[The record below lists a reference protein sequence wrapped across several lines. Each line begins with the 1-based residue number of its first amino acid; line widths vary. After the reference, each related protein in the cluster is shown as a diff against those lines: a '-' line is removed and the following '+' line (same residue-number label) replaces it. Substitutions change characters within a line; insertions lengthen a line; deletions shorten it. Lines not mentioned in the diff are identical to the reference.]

1 MIFNLTGGGGIRKP
15 QFSYTGNYLES
26 AYQGTDGVSY
36 KLYTLTS
43 SGVLTAKMQNADI
56 WLCGGGSSGAP
67 NDTSG
72 TMPSSRGGAGAYCAS
87 AMQQTLSGNYTVT
100 IGAGNGGTTSVGELL
115 SAAGVTSAGNGGT
128 GGGNG
133 GTGDGQSK
141 YPFGDTAQFQCHCAG
156 GGGGAR
162 ANNGPNYW
170 TTYNGGTGG
179 TNGGNGGNISL
190 NSSET
195 FQSTA
200 SGGAGGNYGGGKGG
214 NVSGTTVNAGASATF
229 YGSGGGL
236 GAYSSSNFQTYNG
249 GDGAGYQG
257 VCYIRVPA

>member
-1 MIFNLTGGGGIRKP
+1 MIFNPILIKRNN
-15 QFSYTGNYLES
+15 QVSFSYTGNYVES
-26 AYQGTDGVSY
+26 EYQGTDGVSY

-43 SGVLTAKMQNADI
+43 SGVLTAKMKNADI

-156 GGGGAR
+156 GGGGAS
-162 ANNGPNYW
+162 AISSTYW
-170 TTYNGGTGG
+170 TTFNGGAGG
-179 TNGGNGGNISL
+179 SNGGNGSPL
-190 NSSET
+190 TFNSSET
-195 FQSTA
+195 FIGTA
-200 SGGAGGNYGGGKGG
+200 DGGVGGNFGGGAGGRVDGQTTYSG
-214 NVSGTTVNAGASATF
+214 NAATF
-229 YGSGGGL
+229 YGSGGGNGSKSSYNFTDHY
-236 GAYSSSNFQTYNG
+236 GAN
-249 GDGAGYQG
+249 GAGYQG
-257 VCYIRVPA
+257 VVYIRVPA

>member
-15 QFSYTGNYLES
+15 QFSYTGNYLET

-43 SGVLTAKMQNADI
+43 SGVLTAKMKNADI

-115 SAAGVTSAGNGGT
+115 SAAGVTASGNGGT

-133 GTGDGQSK
+133 GMGRAEQIPVWG
-141 YPFGDTAQFQCHCAG
+141 YGAVPVPLCGWRRRRAG
-156 GGGGAR
+156 GQR
-162 ANNGPNYW
+162 PK
-170 TTYNGGTGG
+170 
-179 TNGGNGGNISL
+179 L
-190 NSSET
+190 LDD
-195 FQSTA
+195 
-200 SGGAGGNYGGGKGG
+200 
-214 NVSGTTVNAGASATF
+214 V
-229 YGSGGGL
+229 
-236 GAYSSSNFQTYNG
+236 
-249 GDGAGYQG
+249 
-257 VCYIRVPA
+257 